1 MGPHECDKFV
11 AHCFSCDESD
21 ALHHRAKQWKDWRRS
36 RSTPGTIEPLRPGPH
51 RLQTAPALAVLL
63 ESHSAIEP
71 GPAPPTSA
79 GVVPCTFL
87 ERRVGDWRRLLLRLG
102 LAVTLRFR

>member
-11 AHCFSCDESD
+11 AHCFSGDESD
-21 ALHHRAKQWKDWRRS
+21 ALHHRAKPWKDWQRS
-36 RSTPGTIEPLRPGPH
+36 RSTPETMEPLRPGPH
-51 RLQTAPALAVLL
+51 HQAAPALAVLL

-79 GVVPCTFL
+79 GVVPGTFL
-87 ERRVGDWRRLLLRLG
+87 KHLFVPRDAHPVS
-102 LAVTLRFR
+102 LAGGTS